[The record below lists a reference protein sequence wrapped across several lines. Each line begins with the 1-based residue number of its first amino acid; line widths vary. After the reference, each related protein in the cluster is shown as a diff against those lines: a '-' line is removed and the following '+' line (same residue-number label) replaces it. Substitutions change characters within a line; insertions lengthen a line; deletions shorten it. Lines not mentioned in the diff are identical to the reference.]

1 LLSWLPENVSSYG
14 SDMDSLLRLILYIVG
29 VWFVLAEVVL
39 IGFLVVYRKK
49 PGKRAAW
56 VPGSNLKQLS
66 WVLLPCVVILG
77 LDLAIEAAGAPV
89 WHTIKQTLPDP
100 DLTVRVSGKQFAWDF
115 THPGE
120 DGQLDTDDDI
130 KSEFDLYVPVD
141 SVVQFELVSEDVIH
155 SFWLPHLRLKQDVV
169 PGRSIKGWFEVTK
182 EGIYPIACAELCGIG
197 HTKMGARLHVQS
209 LEEHRIWVQSQ
220 EPLDEFWEE

>member
-1 LLSWLPENVSSYG
+1 MLSWLPENVSSYG

-39 IGFLVVYRKK
+39 IGLLVVYRKK

-197 HTKMGARLHVQS
+197 HTTMGARLHVQS